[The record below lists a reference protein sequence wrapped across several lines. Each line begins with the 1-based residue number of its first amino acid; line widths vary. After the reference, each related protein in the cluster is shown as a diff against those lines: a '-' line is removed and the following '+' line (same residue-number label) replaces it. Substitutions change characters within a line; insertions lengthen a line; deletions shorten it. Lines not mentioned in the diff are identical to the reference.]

1 MREIMYR
8 EAIQEALDEEMARD
22 GTIFVIGEDVG
33 VIGGNFKCTVGLL
46 EKYGDLRCKDSP
58 ISEAGIV
65 GLGVGAAIAGC
76 RPVVELMFADFL
88 TVAMD
93 QICNQAAKI
102 SYMSGG
108 QACVPLV
115 VRMPLG
121 GGRSSAAQHSQSPH
135 AWMAH
140 CPGLKV
146 VLPATAGEA
155 KGLLKTAIRDN
166 NPVIFFEHKMLYTV
180 KFNDVP
186 DKDEGAPIPFGKAR
200 MVREGGDI
208 TVAALSM
215 MVNKAE
221 KAAASLEAEGI
232 SVELIDLRTIVP
244 LDTNSIIHSVKKT
257 GRLLIVDE
265 GHTGFGISG
274 EIALRIMPEV
284 FYDLDAPIER
294 LGTADVPMPFSPAL
308 EFPLIPDEKSI
319 AAKIRE
325 MVRPGGTA

>member
-1 MREIMYR
+1 MYR
-8 EAIQEALDEEMARD
+8 EAVQEALDEEMARNE
-22 GTIFVIGEDVG
+22 TVFVIGEDVG

-65 GLGVGAAIAGC
+65 GLGVGAAITGC

-102 SYMSGG
+102 TYMSGG
-108 QACVPLV
+108 QVRVPLV
-115 VRMPLG
+115 IRMPLG

-135 AWMAH
+135 AWVAH

-146 VLPATAGEA
+146 ALPATAGEA
-155 KGLLKTAIRDN
+155 KGLLKTAVRDD
-166 NPVIFFEHKMLYTV
+166 NPVVFFEHKMLYTT

-186 DKDEGAPIPFGKAR
+186 DKGEDICIPFGKAR
-200 MVREGGDI
+200 MVRAGEDI
-208 TVAALSM
+208 TVVAASM
-215 MVNKAE
+215 MAVKAE
-221 KAAASLEAEGI
+221 KAAAALAGEGI

-244 LDTNSIIHSVKKT
+244 LDTAGIIKSVKKT
-257 GRLLIVDE
+257 GRLLVVDE
-265 GHTGFGISG
+265 GHVSFGISG

-284 FYDLDAPIER
+284 FYDLEAPIER
-294 LGTADVPMPFSPAL
+294 LGTADTPLPFSPAL

-325 MVRPGGTA
+325 MVLPGGKTA